1 MISVV
6 FYILAGLL
14 VICGAVCIVAWV
26 LYVPRIMKVF
36 GEGPWLCASRLRP
49 VEDVEE
55 CQFTT
60 ADGLVL
66 RGSYLPT
73 TAPVHRGT
81 ILFCHELHGDRW
93 GALHYAKDLIAQG
106 FDVFTFDFR
115 NHGTSDSVSGYR
127 PMPWLT
133 QYELA
138 DVRAAVDYLCSRADG
153 GSTPIGLMGISR
165 GANAAL
171 CAAAGD
177 PRVKAVVTEA
187 AFPLGQMQRHYI
199 RRFMGIYIPIPWLAE
214 SLPDVCLLS
223 FCAWAKFFVEQRCR
237 CRIVN
242 VEQVVG
248 HVHQAVFMI
257 HGEQDAYVPMEL
269 ARTLRA
275 RLAGRS
281 KLWAVP
287 CAKHNGA
294 IEVAAEQ
301 YGRRVARFFRRHL
314 NGRRATRTVGAYR
327 SSSKCETSP

>member
-1 MISVV
+1 MITVLL
-6 FYILAGLL
+6 YIFVAVL
-14 VICGAVCIVAWV
+14 AVCVAVVILAWV
-26 LYVPRIMKVF
+26 LYVPIIIKVF
-36 GEGPWLCASRLRP
+36 GEGPWLYASRLRP
-49 VEDVEE
+49 LEDVEE
-55 CQFTT
+55 CRFTT

-73 TAPVHRGT
+73 TAPAHRGT
-81 ILFCHELHGDRW
+81 ILFCHELLGDRW
-93 GALHYAKDLIAQG
+93 GALRYAKDLRAQG

-115 NHGTSDSVSGYR
+115 NHGTSDGVPGYR

-133 QYELA
+133 RHELA
-138 DVRAAVDYLCSRADG
+138 DVRAAVDYLSSRADPE
-153 GSTPIGLMGISR
+153 SAPIGLMGISR

-177 PRVKAVVTEA
+177 PRVKAVVTEG

-199 RRFMGIYIPIPWLAE
+199 RRFMGIYIPVPWLADKV
-214 SLPDVCLLS
+214 PDLCLLS
-223 FCAWAKFFVEQRCR
+223 FCAWSKFLVEQRCR
-237 CRIVN
+237 CRIVS

-269 ARTLRA
+269 ARTLRT

-287 CAKHNGA
+287 GAKHNGA
-294 IEVAAEQ
+294 IAVATEE

-314 NGRRATRTVGAYR
+314 NGRRATPTVGAYR
-327 SSSKCETSP
+327 SSSRCETSP